1 MGGRAV
7 GLSGKDGDLIRSR
20 KMRMVVTDD
29 NGKRSR
35 VDIGLVGEV
44 DRVNPELLRTLE
56 VNNFIPV
63 IAPTGFG
70 RDGQTYNI
78 NADTAAG
85 EIAAALKAEK
95 LILLSDVEGVKDK
108 DGKLLSTLDAAEAQ
122 RLIARGVIH
131 EGMIPK
137 VECCIEALNKGVAK
151 THIIDGRVKHA
162 VLLEIF
168 TRVRN
173 RHRGGAAPRQGVGA
187 ERNCAQRRWRQG
199 SMNNAEII
207 ELTHRNMVDV
217 YGCLPLAFAR
227 GHGSYLYDADGNRYL
242 DFFCGLAVTSLGHG
256 NPRVVRAIKEQAEK
270 LTHVSNVFHTE
281 PTARLVERLAK
292 SFRRR
297 QSFLRQLRRRG
308 ERGRDQARAAMGQQ
322 DGSRFEILTTLG
334 SFHGRTLATV
344 SATGQERYHQGFQPL
359 MPGFKMVPFDDI
371 AALDRARRDET
382 VGVMVEPIQGEGG
395 VVVPQADYLKRLR
408 DWCDRNKLLLI
419 LDEVQTGMGRTGKFF
434 AFEHAGIKPDIVT
447 LAKALGGGL
456 PIGAMIAR
464 AEIASSF
471 TPGSHGST
479 FGGNP
484 VACAAAVAVID
495 ALEQDGVLENA
506 TSVGAYMLERLSEIR
521 AHVRSNRRSARP
533 RHDHRRRA
541 QA

>member
-1 MGGRAV
+1 
-7 GLSGKDGDLIRSR
+7 
-20 KMRMVVTDD
+20 
-29 NGKRSR
+29 
-35 VDIGLVGEV
+35 
-44 DRVNPELLRTLE
+44 
-56 VNNFIPV
+56 
-63 IAPTGFG
+63 
-70 RDGQTYNI
+70 
-78 NADTAAG
+78 
-85 EIAAALKAEK
+85 
-95 LILLSDVEGVKDK
+95 
-108 DGKLLSTLDAAEAQ
+108 
-122 RLIARGVIH
+122 
-131 EGMIPK
+131 
-137 VECCIEALNKGVAK
+137 
-151 THIIDGRVKHA
+151 
-162 VLLEIF
+162 
-168 TRVRN
+168 
-173 RHRGGAAPRQGVGA
+173 
-187 ERNCAQRRWRQG
+187 
-199 SMNNAEII
+199 MNNAEII
-207 ELTHRNMVDV
+207 ELTHRHMVDV

-227 GHGSYLYDADGNRYL
+227 GHGAYLYDADGNRYL

-281 PTARLVERLAK
+281 PTARLVEKLATHFGDGK
-292 SFRRR
+292 VFLGNSGAEANEAAIKLARRW
-297 QSFLRQLRRRG
+297 
-308 ERGRDQARAAMGQQ
+308 
-322 DGSRFEILTTLG
+322 GSDAGGGRFEILTTLG

-359 MPGFKMVPFDDI
+359 MPGFRFTPFDDL
-371 AALDRARRDET
+371 AALERARRDET

-395 VVVPQADYLKRLR
+395 VVVPRADYLKRVR
-408 DWCDRNKLLLI
+408 EWCDRNKLLLI

-506 TSVGAYMLERLSEIR
+506 SSVGAYMLERLAKFARSCDRIVE
-521 AHVRSNRRSARP
+521 VRGLGMIIGAVLKHDARP
-533 RHDHRRRA
+533 IVEECLKNRLLVNGTAGNVLRLLPPLNLTREEADA
-541 QA
+541 GLAIIENAFKNAPIPK